1 MKEETMAKYKIV
13 VTDWAE
19 YDNLDNE
26 RRILSQLGDV
36 EVLDYFCKSEE
47 EILPLVADCDA
58 LIAQFGKIT
67 SSVID
72 AMQKCKV
79 ICRYGIGTD
88 GTDIPAA
95 TAKNICVCNVND
107 YCRDE
112 VSTHAL
118 AFLLDA
124 NRRIT
129 QTTQRLKGGE
139 WYKLGIEIPS
149 LQKST
154 VGIISF
160 GRIARATAEKL
171 RPFCENIWAVDK
183 YVDDEVMRKEG
194 VTPKTTEEIL
204 AGADYI
210 IIHAPLTDE
219 TFHMFSK
226 EAFKKMK
233 PTSTL
238 INVGRGAIVDT
249 DDLVWAL
256 ENKEIGYACID
267 VFEKEPLDKDHP
279 ILKMENVSLT
289 PHRAWHSNE
298 SQKTL
303 QSAPAEEIV
312 RVLTGKK
319 PVNLVNK
326 ELEKLFD

>member
-1 MKEETMAKYKIV
+1 MAKYKIV

-26 RRILSQLGDV
+26 RRILAQLGDV
-36 EVLDYFCKSEE
+36 EVLDYFYKDEE
-47 EILPLVADCDA
+47 DIVKIVEDCDA
-58 LIAQFGKIT
+58 LIAQFGRIT
-67 SSVID
+67 EKVIG
-72 AMQKCKV
+72 AMNKCKV

-112 VSTHAL
+112 VSTHAM

-129 QTTQRLKGGE
+129 QTTRRLKDGD

-154 VGIISF
+154 VGLISF
-160 GRIARATAEKL
+160 GRIARATAKKL
-171 RPFCENIWAVDK
+171 QPFCENIWAVDK

-194 VTPKTTEEIL
+194 VEPKTTDEIL

-219 TFHMFSK
+219 TFHMFNR

-233 PTSTL
+233 ATATL
-238 INVGRGAIVDT
+238 INVGRGAVVDT

-256 ENKEIGYACID
+256 ENKEISYACID
-267 VFEKEPLDKDHP
+267 VFEKEPLGGDHP
-279 ILKMENVSLT
+279 ILKLENVSLT

-298 SQKTL
+298 SQKIL
-303 QSAPAEEIV
+303 QSTPAQEIL

>member
-1 MKEETMAKYKIV
+1 MAKYKIV

-26 RRILSQLGDV
+26 KRALSKLGDV
-36 EVLDYFCKSEE
+36 EVLDYFCKEEE
-47 EILPLVADCDA
+47 EIIEIVKDCDA
-58 LIAQFGKIT
+58 VIAQFGKIT
-67 SSVID
+67 ANVID
-72 AMQKCKV
+72 SMQKCKV

-88 GTDIPAA
+88 GTDIKAA
-95 TAKNICVCNVND
+95 TKKNICVCNVND

-124 NRRIT
+124 NRKIS
-129 QTTQRLKGGE
+129 QTTNRLRGGD

-171 RPFCENIWAVDK
+171 AVFCENIWGVDK
-183 YVDDEVMRKEG
+183 YVEDKIMLDAG
-194 VTPKTTEEIL
+194 VLPKTTEEIL
-204 AGADYI
+204 EGADYI
-210 IIHAPLTDE
+210 IVHAPLTDE
-219 TFHMFSK
+219 TFHMFNK

-233 PTSTL
+233 STATI
-238 INVGRGAIVDT
+238 INVGRGAVVDT
-249 DDLVWAL
+249 DDLIWAL
-256 ENKEIGYACID
+256 ENKEIGYACLD
-267 VFEKEPLDKDHP
+267 VFEKEPLNNDNK
-279 ILKMENVSLT
+279 LLGMKNVSLT

-298 SQKTL
+298 SQRIL
-303 QSAPAEEIV
+303 QSTPAEDIV

-319 PVNLVNK
+319 PHNLVNK